1 MIYEK
6 FKERKKYIFLITVY
20 LVFNFVIMLI
30 VFLRILPGY
39 SSKLYIPVNDSDISI
54 LKIEPVLQ
62 MLGKYD
68 KNYTLSINGSEF
80 EFGLN
85 MKKVRKILMA
95 TLIVFFIPNFTF
107 FVFLLYTYINKIK
120 DFTRKQ
126 KIKIIFII
134 TIYVMMNIILFLWID
149 SYFNKPKNSISFVP
163 LKKEAVV
170 IDSVPTEITER
181 GWYNSQLAQTISGAE
196 YYIAIKLI
204 RVKEIVL
211 IFLKRFYIYNYIYTI
226 LLIIY
231 MGYVINLNKEKKYMN
246 MKITDVFFYIGC
258 VLLCVSPMIVKIG
271 KEDVFLYTIFIETLG
286 IGCML
291 PKVYLDWRYAY
302 YLGKKSTWF
311 FVKLF
316 VLSLIFIAAVLMF
329 TRTLLSGF

>member
-1 MIYEK
+1 
-6 FKERKKYIFLITVY
+6 
-20 LVFNFVIMLI
+20 MLI

-134 TIYVMMNIILFLWID
+134 TIYVIMNIILFLWID

-211 IFLKRFYIYNYIYTI
+211 IFLKTTLLLLLYKICPFGETI
-226 LLIIY
+226 LLDLAKWIISPTFR
-231 MGYVINLNKEKKYMN
+231 I
-246 MKITDVFFYIGC
+246 
-258 VLLCVSPMIVKIG
+258 LLLIK
-271 KEDVFLYTIFIETLG
+271 LTIL
-286 IGCML
+286 
-291 PKVYLDWRYAY
+291 
-302 YLGKKSTWF
+302 
-311 FVKLF
+311 
-316 VLSLIFIAAVLMF
+316 
-329 TRTLLSGF
+329 